1 MASDELPR
9 FSLFR
14 DLPAEL
20 RLLIWKEALAIDCV
34 WAAVLAE
41 RETEHLDGTRRI
53 VREARFRMHFV
64 GPSPHWVGQACHE
77 ARETMKLVFGPPF
90 RGPRGPKLIV
100 GDKTR
105 SDKEDRY
112 YWINPAATVLV
123 LHSPRHSTRLLR
135 GFARDELARIEHLA
149 VFWAHWATIAAFN
162 MRLRQECPGLRTLII
177 EKGRLRYQK
186 CADHIRYPPLDAETA
201 SIYMR
206 LSHPD
211 APVDDDQ
218 DLRSQEFRERTF
230 VWKEDMPVKPRVHLL
245 TDRGSMANSP
255 IPKQSK
261 SL

>member
-64 GPSPHWVGQACHE
+64 SPSPHWVGQACHE

-100 GDKTR
+100 GDETR
-105 SDKEDRY
+105 SAQEDPPDTPPGFY
-112 YWINPAATVLV
+112 G
-123 LHSPRHSTRLLR
+123 

-211 APVDDDQ
+211 TPVDDDQ

-245 TDRGSMANSP
+245 TDQGSMANAP